1 MDIFVTGLLDYA
13 KRWKNVEDTFNIGKR
28 SLIVLMAEA
37 WLRSIF
43 DARAPIPY
51 VWDAILKRRHP
62 YIHSTTVVSD
72 IMWPDLGKP
81 FVSHFA
87 QFFSRPS

>member
-13 KRWKNVEDTFNIGKR
+13 KRLKNIEGSFTIGKR

-51 VWDAILKRRHP
+51 VRDAILKRRHP
-62 YIHSTTVVSD
+62 YIHSTTVLCDTVE
-72 IMWPDLGKP
+72 PHYCEVLC
-81 FVSHFA
+81 F
-87 QFFSRPS
+87 